1 MGTQTTRPQST
12 LSTIGQFFENNFIKK
27 FQEISTTAPATSF
40 KKYYQKINRYFFGRE
55 FIFLDVDGSVLS
67 WNESYKRLQGY
78 SEKEILGQNM
88 SIFYMPLDRQ
98 QQLPTQLIRQAEI
111 TGHAS
116 QKGKWVRKDGS
127 TFFGR
132 MVIKAIRSFRSNE
145 LIGFTEELYPS
156 LEEGD

>member
-1 MGTQTTRPQST
+1 MGTQNKEPST
-12 LSTIGQFFENNFIKK
+12 FQVIGHFFENKFLKK
-27 FQEISTTAPATSF
+27 IQNISSTVPAASF
-40 KKYYQKINRYFFGRE
+40 KKYYQKFNRYFFGRE
-55 FIFLDVDGSVLS
+55 FIFLDVDGSILS

-78 SEKEILGQNM
+78 TEKEILGQNL

-98 QQLPTQLIRQAEI
+98 HQLHTQLIRQAEI
-111 TGHAS
+111 KGQAS

-132 MVIKAIRSFRSNE
+132 MVIKAIRSFTSNE

-156 LEEGD
+156 LDEVE